1 MNLFILDYNIKLAVQ
16 YHTDKHIVKM
26 ILETAQLLST
36 AHRLLDGYVGD
47 EIYKATH
54 KHHPCAVWVRKTS
67 SNYLWAFELFI
78 ELLDEFQFR
87 YKKVHLSSR
96 LVEKLSN
103 TPQNI
108 KVDKLTSFALAMP
121 VEFKKIDAVESYR
134 AYYNGAKRHLF
145 KWKNREVPNWILI

>member
-1 MNLFILDYNIKLAVQ
+1 MNLFVLDYNPKLAVQ
-16 YHTDKHIVKM
+16 YHNDKHIVKM

-47 EIYKATH
+47 EIYKSTH
-54 KHHPCAVWVRKTS
+54 KHHPCAVWVRKSS

-87 YKKVHLSSR
+87 YKKIHLSSR

-103 TPQNI
+103 LPHNI
-108 KVDKLTSFALAMP
+108 PIGGLTKFALAMP
-121 VEFKKIDAVESYR
+121 DEFKKPDAVESYR

-145 KWKNREVPNWILI
+145 GWKNRQVPEWIIQ